1 MSDLLYNTSFGDPS
15 DHFFLELNISPFC
28 GRRPQSFDLYRFSVF
43 EVALLLN
50 KGKMTNSDLN
60 VFQSVYK

>member
-15 DHFFLELNISPFC
+15 NHFFLELNILPFC
-28 GRRPQSFDLYRFSVF
+28 GRRPESFELDHFFVF

-50 KGKMTNSDLN
+50 KQKMTNSDLD
-60 VFQSVYK
+60 VL